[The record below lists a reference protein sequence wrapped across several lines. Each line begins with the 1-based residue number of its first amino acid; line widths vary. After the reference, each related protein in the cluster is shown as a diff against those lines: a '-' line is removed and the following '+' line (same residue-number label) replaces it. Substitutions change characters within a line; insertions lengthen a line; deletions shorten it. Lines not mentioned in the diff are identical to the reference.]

1 MENKNFAFQ
10 TSNILIKL
18 ASEKEEYDQI
28 WKLRYFDLILNY
40 NKDQVN
46 EEEIDKDIY
55 DDVCDHLIAVDTLT
69 NKVVGTYRL
78 IKKSHLKDIK
88 AFLTETEFDL
98 SNLKQYEILE
108 VGRAVVKEEY
118 RDGIT
123 ISMLWKGVIRYAVS
137 ENIDFM
143 IGTASFHGIN
153 PHDYEDTLSYLHYNH
168 LSSEEIRCYA
178 LKDSYSPIDLKED
191 YDLEVAKKNMPPLIK
206 GYLRLGATIGDGAYL
221 DVAFNSLDVLIVL
234 KISEINPRYLKRY
247 ME

>member
-88 AFLTETEFDL
+88 TFLTETEFDL
-98 SNLKQYEILE
+98 SKLRYDKIIIMTDADVDGAHIRVLLLTLFYRFFKPIVEAGHVYAAQPPLFCIKHGQTIKYVLDEKERDEYLATLKPETKRDILRMKGLGE
-108 VGRAVVKEEY
+108 MDAEELNETTMDIEK
-118 RDGIT
+118 RILRQIT
-123 ISMLWKGVIRYAVS
+123 V
-137 ENIDFM
+137 
-143 IGTASFHGIN
+143 
-153 PHDYEDTLSYLHYNH
+153 EDTRAADEVFSKLMGDEVEPRRQFI
-168 LSSEEIRCYA
+168 EENA
-178 LKDSYSPIDLKED
+178 
-191 YDLEVAKKNMPPLIK
+191 VFVQN
-206 GYLRLGATIGDGAYL
+206 L
-221 DVAFNSLDVLIVL
+221 DA
-234 KISEINPRYLKRY
+234 
-247 ME
+247 